1 MKHNRNPLA
10 KAINYALGAGMIA
23 SLAMTAA
30 PVAAQ
35 DDEEEATDLERFE
48 VTGSRIKRT
57 DVEGALPVQ
66 VIDRET
72 IEFSGKSSV
81 ADLLRNQPINSAGSL
96 RPASGNTAQA
106 FAGVSLRALGEGR
119 TLILIDGR
127 RAPIA
132 PNVGSGQD
140 LNSIPLGA
148 VERIE
153 ILSDGA
159 SAVYG
164 SDAIGGV
171 INIITRKDFTG
182 AEIMLGTSEPE
193 REGGDRREG
202 HAIFGI
208 AGSQGNIM
216 AGVSNNK
223 RDIIFQRDRPW
234 SRGGASTF
242 SNNFRNADFS
252 FVEHPEFGAA
262 NVPGCQGEGFIT
274 ANIGS
279 PNGRCF
285 YDFTLQA
292 ADEAEVENQSV
303 FVRSNYNINND
314 WTIYANAQVNRVR
327 TFGRYAPVP
336 SSPWLVG
343 GFGAIVLGPGLPNH
357 PATPPSQG
365 GLNPNWEAYQ
375 DRADDTLLLTHRFAA
390 NGPRDTQT
398 DGQVYDL
405 DIGVQGRVGN
415 FDVDAGVR
423 RIESQYNELGRNYV
437 VSALAQPQFDNGNYN
452 IYDPFGN
459 PQDVLQSFTAT
470 INRDARYVSREA
482 YALASTDLFDM
493 AAGPVGI
500 AFGAE
505 YRDENYKDI
514 FDDLQANGN
523 ITGSAGNSA
532 FGSRDQ
538 WAVFGEA
545 LFPILDNLEATVA
558 VRHDDYS
565 DFGTATSPKVAL
577 RFQPMEELTFRASW
591 GEGFRAPPLDILSLQ
606 PSFSADGVVHPP
618 TADFFGNDNL
628 NESIQITSFV
638 IANPDLDAEES
649 EQFGLGV
656 AFEPLE
662 WLNGSVDYFNI
673 EIENRVAGIGPQQI
687 INCLEGTSSN
697 CPPGL
702 SSFPTG
708 TSFPNPNLGLGIEF
722 RDDGSIVA
730 MQRGFAS
737 LGTIETDGIDVNLRT
752 NFDFGNAGRL
762 TNELQATHTMSF
774 ETDGGDDVAGEAGL
788 PDLRAVLANVY
799 RFGDFAFSWNINY
812 IDGQS
817 TSLAEGD
824 DGSLPSWT
832 THDVQVNW
840 FTPWNGRLTVGATN
854 LGDKDPV
861 LDEGEG
867 RGFNFD
873 LYNAY
878 GRIPY
883 VRYTQNF

>member
-30 PVAAQ
+30 PVSAQ
-35 DDEEEATDLERFE
+35 DEDEEAADLDRFE

-57 DVEGALPVQ
+57 DVEGALPVT

-81 ADLLRNQPINSAGSL
+81 ADLLRNQPINSAGSF
-96 RPASGNTAQA
+96 RPQSGSTGQA
-106 FAGVSLRALGEGR
+106 FAGLSMRALGSGR

-127 RAPIA
+127 RAPVA
-132 PNVGSGQD
+132 PNIGSAQD

-171 INIITRKDFTG
+171 VNIITRKDFTG

-202 HAIFGI
+202 HAVFGI
-208 AGSQGNIM
+208 AGQQGNIM

-223 RDIIFQRDRPW
+223 RDIIWQRDREW
-234 SRGGASTF
+234 SQGGASIF
-242 SNNFRNADFS
+242 SNNFLNPNFT
-252 FVEHPEFGAA
+252 FLEHPEFGSA
-262 NVPGCQGEGFIT
+262 NVEGCQGEGFIT
-274 ANIGS
+274 ANLGS
-279 PNGRCF
+279 SSGRCF

-292 ADEAEVENQSV
+292 ADEAEIENQSI

-327 TFGRYAPVP
+327 SFGRYAPVP

-357 PATPPSQG
+357 PATPPSEG

-390 NGPRDTQT
+390 NGPRDTQS
-398 DGQVYDL
+398 DAQVYDM

-423 RIESQYNELGRNYV
+423 RVESQYNELGRNYI
-437 VSALAQPQFDNGNYN
+437 VSALAQPQFDAGNYN

-459 PQDVLQSFTAT
+459 SQEVLQSFTAT
-470 INRDARYVSREA
+470 INRDARFVSREA
-482 YALASTDLFDM
+482 YAMASTDLFDM
-493 AAGPVGI
+493 AAGPVGV

-505 YRDENYKDI
+505 YRDETYKDI

-532 FGSRDQ
+532 FGARDQ

-545 LFPILDNLEATVA
+545 LFPILDTLEATVA

-565 DFGTATSPKVAL
+565 DFGSETSPKVAL
-577 RFQPMEELTFRASW
+577 RFQPMEELTVRASW
-591 GEGFRAPPLDILSLQ
+591 GQGFRAPPLDILSQQ
-606 PSFSADGVVHPP
+606 PSFSADPVVHPP
-618 TADFFGNDNL
+618 TAEFFGNDDL
-628 NESIQITSFV
+628 QESIQITSFS
-638 IANPDLDAEES
+638 IANPDLGAEKS

-656 AFEPLE
+656 AFEPVE
-662 WLNGSVDYFNI
+662 WFNGSVDYFNI
-673 EIENRVAGIGPQQI
+673 EIEDRVASIGSQQV
-687 INCLEGTSSN
+687 INCLEGIQTN

-702 SSFPTG
+702 TEFPTG
-708 TSFPNPNLGLGIEF
+708 SSQPDPSLGLGAEF
-722 RDDGSIVA
+722 GDQGQIVFA
-730 MQRGFAS
+730 QWGFAS
-737 LGTIETDGIDVNLRT
+737 LGTIETDGVDVNLRT

-762 TNELQATHTMSF
+762 SSELQATHTMSF
-774 ETDGGDDVAGEAGL
+774 ETDGGDDVAGDAGL

-812 IDGQS
+812 IGDQDS
-817 TSLAEGD
+817 SLADGD
-824 DGSLPSWT
+824 EGSLPSWT
-832 THDVQVNW
+832 THDVQVNY

-861 LDEGEG
+861 LDEGES
-867 RGFNFD
+867 RGFNFN

-878 GRIPY
+878 GRVPY

>member
-1 MKHNRNPLA
+1 
-10 KAINYALGAGMIA
+10 MIA

-35 DDEEEATDLERFE
+35 DEEEEATDLDRFE

-57 DVEGALPVQ
+57 DVEGALPVT
-66 VIDRET
+66 VIDRDT

-81 ADLLRNQPINSAGSL
+81 ADLLRNQPMNSAGSF
-96 RPASGNTAQA
+96 RPQSGSTGQS
-106 FAGVSLRALGEGR
+106 FAGLSLRALGEGR

-132 PNVGSGQD
+132 PNIGSAQD

-171 INIITRKDFTG
+171 VNIITRKDFSG

-223 RDIIFQRDRPW
+223 RDIIFARDREW
-234 SRGGASTF
+234 SQGGASIF
-242 SNNFRNADFS
+242 SNNFLYPNFTFFD
-252 FVEHPEFGAA
+252 HPQFGSA
-262 NVPGCQGEGFIT
+262 NVPGCQDEGFFT
-274 ANIGS
+274 ANQGS
-279 PNGRCF
+279 ADGRCF
-285 YDFTLQA
+285 YDFTLVS
-292 ADEAEVENQSV
+292 ADEAAVENQSL
-303 FVRSNYNINND
+303 FVRSNYNINRD
-314 WTIYANAQVNRVR
+314 WTMYANAQVNRV
-327 TFGRYAPVP
+327 TSFGRYAPVP

-343 GFGAIVLGPGLPNH
+343 GFGAIVLSPGLPNH
-357 PATPPSQG
+357 PATPPSEG

-375 DRADDTLLLTHRFAA
+375 DAADQTLLLTHRFAA
-390 NGPRDTQT
+390 NGPRDTST
-398 DGQVYDL
+398 DAQVYDF

-415 FDVDAGVR
+415 FDIDAGVR
-423 RIESQYNELGRNYV
+423 RTESQYFELGRNYI

-452 IYDPFGN
+452 IYDPSGN
-459 PQDVLQSFTAT
+459 PQEVLQSFTAT
-470 INRDARYVSREA
+470 INRDARFVSREA

-505 YRDENYKDI
+505 YRDEDYKDI

-545 LFPILDNLEATVA
+545 LFPLMDNLELTAA
-558 VRHDDYS
+558 IRHDDYS
-565 DFGTATSPKVAL
+565 DFGSATSPKVAL
-577 RFQPMEELTFRASW
+577 RFQPLEELTLRASW
-591 GEGFRAPPLDILSLQ
+591 GEGFRAPPLNILAAQ
-606 PSFSADGVVHPP
+606 PAFSATDVVHPP
-618 TADFFGNDNL
+618 TAEFFGNDDPNA
-628 NESIQITSFV
+628 SIQITDFS
-638 IANPDLDAEES
+638 IANPDLGAENS

-662 WLNGSVDYFNI
+662 WFNGSIDYFNI
-673 EIENRVAGIGPQQI
+673 EITDRVAAIGAQQI
-687 INCLEGTSSN
+687 VNCLEGTSTN

-702 SSFPTG
+702 SEFPSG
-708 TSFPNPNLGLGIEF
+708 SSQPNVNLGLGAEF
-722 RDDGSIVA
+722 GSQGQIVFV
-730 MQRGFAS
+730 QSGFAS
-737 LGTIETDGIDVNLRT
+737 LGTIETDGFDLNLRT
-752 NFDFGNAGRL
+752 NFDFGGAGRL
-762 TNELQATHTMSF
+762 NSELAATHTMSY
-774 ETDGGDDVAGEAGL
+774 EIDSGDDVSGDAGL
-788 PDLRAVLANVY
+788 PEWRAVLSNVY

-812 IDGQS
+812 I
-817 TSLAEGD
+817 GD
-824 DGSLPSWT
+824 QDSSQALGDEGSLPSWT

-854 LGDKDPV
+854 LADKDPV
-861 LDEGEG
+861 LDEGEL
-867 RGFNFD
+867 RGFNFN

-878 GRIPY
+878 GRVPY
-883 VRYTQNF
+883 VRYTQSF